1 MHPDHLRAWLAIRDR
16 IPWPAAVEVPR
27 YQAVRDGAEH
37 DIRTYDEARSP
48 ERASDLRAAL
58 AHSRADAGRPLTF
71 DLLVGWQRHILGTA
85 EFRTGPAFAKGGR
98 ERYGLATPEELNACL
113 RQSTDATLPVAARA
127 ARTYLDVCFFHP
139 FDDGNARAA
148 FLALAFVLAANG
160 IVLDQVGPVRRLPR
174 RADQPGD
181 AVALAQLVTVLI
193 TASAQ
198 RSAFGGPRA

>member
-1 MHPDHLRAWLAIRDR
+1 MIRDR
-16 IPWPAAVEVPR
+16 ISWPAAVETPP

-48 ERASDLRAAL
+48 ERARALLVAL

-71 DLLVGWQRHILGTA
+71 DLLAGWQRHILGTA
-85 EFRTGPAFAKGGR
+85 KFRTTPAFAKGGR
-98 ERYGLATPEELNACL
+98 ERYGVTTRDQFDACL
-113 RQSTDATLPVAARA
+113 AQDATLPLAARA

-148 FLALAFVLAANG
+148 FLALVFVLAG
-160 IVLDQVGPVRRLPR
+160 DGVVLDQVGPLRRVPR

-193 TASAQ
+193 TASAR
-198 RSAFGGPRA
+198 RSA